1 MEDLNLRMNPLSS
14 SGCQHIKQRFSAIG
28 IELEGEDLINKTS
41 YYLQSISKQVTNGVQ
56 YFTAK
61 ELAWEEI
68 T

>member
-1 MEDLNLRMNPLSS
+1 MNPLDSS
-14 SGCQHIKQRFSAIG
+14 ACAEIKQRFSAIG
-28 IELEGEDLINKTS
+28 IELEDQDLIDKTMA
-41 YYLQSISKQVTNGVQ
+41 YLKSISKQVTNGVQ